1 VLVDDL
7 ITRGV
12 SEPYRMFTSRAEYRL
27 SLREDNADLRLTAIG
42 RELGLVDD
50 RRWDSFNR
58 KCDAVARE
66 AERLKSTWVNPRQ
79 LPEADALRVL
89 GQPMERE
96 YRLFDL
102 LRRPQVSYASLL
114 SLPGAGEGVAAA
126 EVIEQ
131 VEIQAKYQGY
141 IERQQEEIDKSLAH
155 ESLPVPSDIDYGEV
169 RGLSFEVRQKLEQ
182 ARPQTLGQASRVQ
195 GVTPAAISLLLV
207 HLKRRKAA

>member
-1 VLVDDL
+1 
-7 ITRGV
+7 
-12 SEPYRMFTSRAEYRL
+12 
-27 SLREDNADLRLTAIG
+27 
-42 RELGLVDD
+42 
-50 RRWDSFNR
+50 
-58 KCDAVARE
+58 
-66 AERLKSTWVNPRQ
+66 
-79 LPEADALRVL
+79 
-89 GQPMERE
+89 MERE

-102 LRRPQVSYASLL
+102 LRRPQVGYASLL

-155 ESLPVPSDIDYGEV
+155 ELLPVPADIDYGEV

>member
-1 VLVDDL
+1 
-7 ITRGV
+7 
-12 SEPYRMFTSRAEYRL
+12 
-27 SLREDNADLRLTAIG
+27 
-42 RELGLVDD
+42 
-50 RRWDSFNR
+50 
-58 KCDAVARE
+58 
-66 AERLKSTWVNPRQ
+66 LKSTWVNPRQ

>member
-1 VLVDDL
+1 
-7 ITRGV
+7 
-12 SEPYRMFTSRAEYRL
+12 MFTSRAEYRL
-27 SLREDNADLRLTAIG
+27 SLREDNADQRLTEIG
-42 RELGLVDD
+42 RGLGLVDD
-50 RRWDSFNR
+50 RRWDAFNR
-58 KCDAVARE
+58 KRDAVGRE
-66 AERLKSTWVNPRQ
+66 TERLKSTWVNPRQ

-114 SLPGAGEGVAAA
+114 SLTGAGEAVT
-126 EVIEQ
+126 EPDVVEQ

-141 IERQQEEIDKSLAH
+141 IERQQDEINKSLAH
-155 ESLPVPSDIDYGEV
+155 ESMPLPDELNYADV
-169 RGLSFEVRQKLEQ
+169 RGLSFEVRQKLTQ

-207 HLKRRKAA
+207 YLKRRRAA